1 MKTQQ
6 KGFTLIELIIVIV
19 VLGILAVTAAPQF
32 LNFSTDAR
40 ASTLQGLQGSVKAAS
55 DIVYGKSLI
64 AGNNGIAKEKCGELG
79 DEACEADGF
88 EVSYGYPVADL
99 SPKGKTED
107 LKTIFAAIQ
116 NSDWDFASAD
126 LATATAFSGTVPAG
140 SIAIFPAG
148 LPTAAWSAASGSA
161 KGCFLLYTE
170 GTTAGDQPK
179 VELITDLC

>member
-40 ASTLQGLQGSVKAAS
+40 ESTLQGLQGSVKAAS

-64 AGNNGIAKEKCGELG
+64 AGNNGISKETCGEDG
-79 DEACEADGF
+79 DKACEADGF

-99 SPKGKTED
+99 STDGD
-107 LKTIFAAIQ
+107 GRSLNTIFAAIQ

-126 LATATAFSGTVPAG
+126 LDSATVFSG
-140 SIAIFPAG
+140 
-148 LPTAAWSAASGSA
+148 
-161 KGCFLLYTE
+161 
-170 GTTAGDQPK
+170 
-179 VELITDLC
+179 